1 MLSMT
6 GFTNTGLILNWSDC
20 HQDYLHDESRLRGH
34 AEYISFPADE
44 DQVRQVVAEV
54 AAAAGRITV
63 QGARTGIAG
72 GAIPLGGCILN
83 LSRLNRLDPVSGCDP
98 LLRVGPG
105 VTLDAVRD
113 VLAGSSSFFPPDP
126 TETSASVGG
135 MIGTNASGAMSYFYG
150 PTRKWVEAVRV
161 VLADGSLLVL
171 RRGQRFAAGR
181 KFTAVTEDGR
191 EIIGQLPSY
200 HMPSVKNAAGYYVAD
215 DMDLLD
221 LFVGMEGTLGI
232 ITGAELR
239 LRPRPQAIGGLTVF
253 LPSRE
258 AALRFVRRARGE
270 TAGGKAGLQ
279 ARPVAIE
286 YFDHDTLLLLG
297 RMNREG
303 RGAAGIPPLLPHYHT
318 AVYLE
323 FHGTGDDEV
332 EAGVLAAIEVAAA
345 EGGSDADTW
354 YAGTPRDLERQKAF
368 RHAVPEAVNLLIAER
383 QRTDPAII
391 KLGTDMAVPDAALE
405 AVMAMYKD
413 DLASTGLESVIFGH
427 IGNNHV
433 HVNILPRTREE
444 YNLGKSLYQSWA
456 QRVVGLGGTVSA
468 EHGIGRIKVP
478 LLALMFGRSGIDEMR
493 ALKRLFD
500 PGLVLNPGVLFG
512 EES

>member
-1 MLSMT
+1 MT
-6 GFTNTGLILNWSDC
+6 GSTNDSLVLDWNDC
-20 HQDYLHDESRLRGH
+20 HQDYVHDESRLRGH
-34 AEYISFPADE
+34 ADTISFPGDE
-44 DQVRQVVAEV
+44 DQVRRVVAGV
-54 AAAAGRITV
+54 GAGGRITV

-72 GAIPLGGCILN
+72 GAVPFGGCILN
-83 LSRLNRLDPVSGCDP
+83 LSRLNRIDPVSSCGQ
-98 LLRVGPG
+98 LLRVDPG
-105 VTLDAVRD
+105 VPLDAVRAA
-113 VLAGSSSFFPPDP
+113 LADSALFFPPDP

-135 MIGTNASGAMSYFYG
+135 MIGTNASGAMSYHYG
-150 PTRKWVEAVRV
+150 PTRKWVESIRV

-171 RRGQRFAAGR
+171 RRGQRVAAGR
-181 KFTAVTEDGR
+181 QFALVTEDGR
-191 EIIGQLPSY
+191 AISGQLPSY
-200 HMPSVKNAAGYYVAD
+200 KMPAVKNAAGFYVAD
-215 DMDLLD
+215 DMDLVD

-239 LRPRPQAIGGLTVF
+239 LMQRPAAVGGLTVF
-253 LPSRE
+253 LPSGD
-258 AALRFVRRARGE
+258 AALRFVRRVRGE
-270 TAGGKAGLQ
+270 TVDGKVGLQ
-279 ARPVAIE
+279 TRPVAVE
-286 YFDHDTLLLLG
+286 YFDHDTLVLLR
-297 RMNREG
+297 RMKSEG
-303 RGAAGIPPLLPHYHT
+303 KGAAGIPSLLPHYHT

-323 FHGTGDDEV
+323 FHGTGDDAV
-332 EAGVLAAIEVAAA
+332 EAAALAAIEVAVD
-345 EGGSDADTW
+345 EGGSDSDTW
-354 YAGTPRDLERQKAF
+354 YAGTLHDLERQKEF

-405 AVMAMYKD
+405 TVMAMYKG
-413 DLASTGLESVIFGH
+413 DLAATGLESVIFGH

-444 YNLGKSLYQSWA
+444 YDLGKSLYQSWA
-456 QRVVGLGGTVSA
+456 QRIVGLGGTVSA

-478 LLALMFGRSGIDEMR
+478 LLALMYGQACIAEMR